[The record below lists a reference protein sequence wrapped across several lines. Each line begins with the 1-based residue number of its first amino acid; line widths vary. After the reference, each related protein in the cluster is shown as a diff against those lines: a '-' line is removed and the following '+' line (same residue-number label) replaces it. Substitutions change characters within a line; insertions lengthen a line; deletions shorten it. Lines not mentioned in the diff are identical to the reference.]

1 MSNCPVCK
9 KEIQPEEIRYML
21 GLEKP
26 YMNIFF
32 HMECYKSISDMT
44 EFLKQNIDSII
55 QNLYENKK
63 KNR

>member
-1 MSNCPVCK
+1 MNNCPVCK
-9 KEIQPEEIRYML
+9 KEIQLEEIRYML

-63 KNR
+63 KNK